1 MEKKA
6 LGKGLDALLPIRDQ
20 VGGAPS
26 QIIQQIPLEQI
37 LPNRHQP
44 RKEFTEG
51 DLRELAESIKQNGIL
66 QPVLVRRTGDG
77 FFELIVGERR
87 FRAAKMAKLSTLP
100 AIVRTSSDDQSMFLA
115 LVENIQRR
123 DLNPMEE
130 ARAYSR
136 LMTEFGLTQEILSDR
151 VGKDRSS
158 IANVS
163 RLLTLPS
170 EIQKMVESDQLTLG
184 HAKVILGARGVDAQ
198 RQLARRIV
206 QTHLSVRDAEKL
218 LVRLRDGEERRSR
231 GYRPKNGSRPYPEV
245 EEELRKR
252 LGTKVVIRSRGRGG
266 EIAVGY
272 FSKDDLSR
280 IVEVILA

>member
-100 AIVRTSSDDQSMFLA
+100 VIVRTSSDDQSMFLA

-158 IANVS
+158 LANIS

-170 EIQKMVESDQLTLG
+170 EIQKMVESGQLTLG

-231 GYRPKNGSRPYPEV
+231 GHRPKNGSRPYPEV

-252 LGTKVVIRSRGRGG
+252 LGTKVMIRSRGRGG

-280 IVEVILA
+280 IVEVILS

>member
-1 MEKKA
+1 MGRKK
-6 LGKGLDALLPIRDQ
+6 GVEGTDLLPIRDQ

-51 DLRELAESIKQNGIL
+51 NLRELAESIKQNGIL

-100 AIVRTSSDDQSMFLA
+100 VIVRTSSDDQSMFLA

-158 IANVS
+158 LANVS

-218 LVRLRDGEERRSR
+218 LVRLR
-231 GYRPKNGSRPYPEV
+231 PPPAMTN
-245 EEELRKR
+245 LC
-252 LGTKVVIRSRGRGG
+252 
-266 EIAVGY
+266 
-272 FSKDDLSR
+272 F
-280 IVEVILA
+280 

>member
-6 LGKGLDALLPIRDQ
+6 LGKGLDALLPHRDQ

-51 DLRELAESIKQNGIL
+51 DLRELAESIKHNGIL

-100 AIVRTSSDDQSMFLA
+100 VIVRTSSDDQSMFLA

-158 IANVS
+158 LANIS

-218 LVRLRDGEERRSR
+218 LVRLRDGEKRKSR
-231 GYRPKNGSRPYPEV
+231 GHRPKNGSRPYPEV

-252 LGTKVVIRSRGRGG
+252 LGTKVMIRSRGRGG

-280 IVEVILA
+280 IVEVILS

>member
-6 LGKGLDALLPIRDQ
+6 LGKGLDALLPNRDQ

-44 RKEFTEG
+44 RKEFTEW

-100 AIVRTSSDDQSMFLA
+100 VIVRTSSDDQSMFLA

-158 IANVS
+158 LANVS

-218 LVRLRDGEERRSR
+218 LVRLRDGEKRRSR
-231 GYRPKNGSRPYPEV
+231 GHRPKNGSRPYPEV

-252 LGTKVVIRSRGRGG
+252 LGTKVMIRSRGRRG

-280 IVEVILA
+280 IVEVILS

>member
-1 MEKKA
+1 M
-6 LGKGLDALLPIRDQ
+6 
-20 VGGAPS
+20 
-26 QIIQQIPLEQI
+26 
-37 LPNRHQP
+37 
-44 RKEFTEG
+44 
-51 DLRELAESIKQNGIL
+51 AESIKHNGIL

-115 LVENIQRR
+115 LVENIQWR

-206 QTHLSVRDAEKL
+206 QTHLSVRDTEKL
-218 LVRLRDGEERRSR
+218 LVRLRDGEKRKSR
-231 GYRPKNGSRPYPEV
+231 GHRPKNGSHPYPEV

-252 LGTKVVIRSRGRGG
+252 LGTKVAIRSRGRGG

-280 IVEVILA
+280 IVEVILS